1 MERHQ
6 TRGDSCCPLS
16 LQPGYLHHSI
26 YQNCPKYCRIYLCMV
41 YLPTQVSKL
50 PKSNNSVWFTV
61 VSLVMSTDGRKF
73 EKIQENTKPSL
84 PVKFNSHSFSLRGL
98 FSGTSLVVQWLRRLP
113 APSAGGQGLIPGQG
127 TRSHKP
133 QLRVC
138 MPQLRLGIASK

>member
-1 MERHQ
+1 
-6 TRGDSCCPLS
+6 
-16 LQPGYLHHSI
+16 
-26 YQNCPKYCRIYLCMV
+26 MV